1 MASRAILNALNQ
13 AVKDGVFPGAVLLV
27 SRRGEICFHE
37 AVGFAA
43 LKPRMI
49 RMTRSTI
56 FDLASLTKPVAT
68 TTAAMKLVDRSAMKL
83 DDPISRFIPE
93 FSGGEKD
100 RVTVR
105 HLLNH
110 SSGLRAWQPIYK
122 EALKEA
128 RGQKGFLGSPAA
140 KRFVLD
146 RIHRSRLVYSPGT
159 KSLYSDLGF
168 ILLGELVEGIVAL
181 SLDRFCRNEIFRP
194 LAMKQTSYI
203 RTGSNR
209 RGRFAATER
218 SDWRKKIVT
227 GQVHDDNAYVMGGVA
242 GHAGLFGT
250 AMDLN
255 RFAQMM
261 LGSLRGNDAL
271 VPRKIVETF
280 VTRQTTPGSSWAL
293 GWDTPS
299 KSPRSPS
306 SSGRFFSPRS
316 FGHLGYTGTSLWIDP
331 EQDLVVVL
339 LTNRVHPTSRNIKI
353 RTFRPLIHDLV
364 YKVCCG
370 LVLGVSQPSIAASR
384 SGVHP

>member
-1 MASRAILNALNQ
+1 MASRAILIALNQ

-27 SRRGEICFHE
+27 SRRGEVCFHE
-37 AVGFAA
+37 AAGFAA
-43 LKPRMI
+43 LKPRTI
-49 RMTRSTI
+49 RMTRATI
-56 FDLASLTKPVAT
+56 FDLASLTKPVVT
-68 TTAAMKLVDRSAMKL
+68 TTAVMKLLDRSAMKL
-83 DDPISRFIPE
+83 DDPVSRWIPQ
-93 FSGGEKD
+93 FSGGEKG
-100 RVTVR
+100 RVTIR

-110 SSGLRAWQPIYK
+110 SSGLRAWEPLYKKVIARDRRQP
-122 EALKEA
+122 
-128 RGQKGFLGSPAA
+128 GFVGSPAA
-140 KRFVLD
+140 KRLVLD
-146 RIHRSRLVYSPGT
+146 RIHRNRLVYSPGA

-168 ILLGELVEGIVAL
+168 ILLGELVERVAGF

-194 LAMKQTSYI
+194 LEMRRTFYI
-203 RTGSNR
+203 KVGTER

-306 SSGRFFSPRS
+306 SSGRFFSPCS

-353 RTFRPLIHDLV
+353 QTFRPLIHNLV
-364 YKVCCG
+364 FREFIHD
-370 LVLGVSQPSIAASR
+370 QA
-384 SGVHP
+384 